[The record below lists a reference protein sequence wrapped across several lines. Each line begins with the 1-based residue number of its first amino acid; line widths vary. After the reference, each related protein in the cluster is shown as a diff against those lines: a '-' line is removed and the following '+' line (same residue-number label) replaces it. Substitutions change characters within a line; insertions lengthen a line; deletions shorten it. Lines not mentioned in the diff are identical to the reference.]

1 MHTKSHYIEIM
12 MGNKTNE
19 IIEKLFESLVQ
30 NYQKDLEELMRGSEF
45 VFDSIDL
52 LCHRLQKIGLKR
64 VVSYTDSLEWLKNK
78 KATTNPKDNAD
89 NCFESALTTALNHK
103 QIKIIQKE
111 CPKSSLLLINMIE
124 NK

>member
-1 MHTKSHYIEIM
+1 
-12 MGNKTNE
+12 
-19 IIEKLFESLVQ
+19 
-30 NYQKDLEELMRGSEF
+30 MRGSQF

-64 VVSYTDSLEWLKNK
+64 GVSYTDSFEWLKNK
-78 KATTNPKDNAD
+78 KATTNPKYNAD